1 MQQQGSENETETK
14 DNLAQSN
21 PPPAPQVN
29 IFHGSVV
36 CAHTCKRTFA
46 VQRPVTAQGDQRLD
60 NDKRETDMEAITEQN
75 TTEEHD
81 LL

>member
-1 MQQQGSENETETK
+1 MQQQGSENEAETK

-21 PPPAPQVN
+21 PPPAPQVS
-29 IFHGSVV
+29 IFCGSVV
-36 CAHTCKRTFA
+36 CAHMQENFCCTE
-46 VQRPVTAQGDQRLD
+46 RPVTAQGDQRLD
-60 NDKRETDMEAITEQN
+60 NDKRETDMEAIAEQN